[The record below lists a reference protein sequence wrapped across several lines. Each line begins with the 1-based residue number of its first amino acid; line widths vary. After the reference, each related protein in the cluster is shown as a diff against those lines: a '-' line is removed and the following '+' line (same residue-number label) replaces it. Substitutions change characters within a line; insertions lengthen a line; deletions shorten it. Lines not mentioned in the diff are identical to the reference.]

1 MKHEYFVRTFTHNIG
16 KRHNLEGGQ
25 MKQIYDKHKPDM
37 IGALNFLINRGD
49 HTGTGAGLYTGGGN
63 YTGGGMRTGGGGAG
77 GTASAGSFFSSP
89 FEKIKSQRDQ
99 RDGGGVGTGGNFVN
113 NIIPKHIQ
121 QNIQV
126 AKGGAFQEHR
136 DPYNLNQHKDMYH
149 HVLSLSPAH
158 WELYREKAAQILG
171 ARPSPMW
178 DHLPQG
184 GSLDYESAPEN
195 YQHVL
200 RMPNTH
206 AAARMLEAE
215 ASSRGAGFVKAL
227 KHIHKAVRKF
237 YPALANERLANL
249 NPRVEKERLK
259 SFLKPIAH
267 SVSNIAKQAIV
278 KNAKGIWKGNIS
290 PQEAFKN
297 IKHAFHDTVKQ
308 HLPSLKD
315 YAKETLG
322 LNDKEEEAKP
332 TKHESKEDLV
342 DEPISVPKAEPQI
355 SVVANEQGPADYQ
368 SNHPN
373 VPPPDSIKE
382 AAPSLENTAIPKGG
396 SVRRRPC

>member
-1 MKHEYFVRTFTHNIG
+1 MKHENFVRTFTHHIG
-16 KRHNLEGGQ
+16 RRNNLEGGQ

-37 IGALNFLINRGD
+37 LGALNFLINRGN
-49 HTGTGAGLYTGGGN
+49 HTGTGAGLYTGGGHW
-63 YTGGGMRTGGGGAG
+63 TGGGNGGVSAGNFRSGAG
-77 GTASAGSFFSSP
+77 VTTAGNLNGAGLF
-89 FEKIKSQRDQ
+89 
-99 RDGGGVGTGGNFVN
+99 DGSGGIGAGMGGNFKRDLAQVGHGM
-113 NIIPKHIQ
+113 ITGLLGGGDMESKH
-121 QNIQV
+121 
-126 AKGGAFQEHR
+126 
-136 DPYNLNQHKDMYH
+136 DPYQLNQHKDMYH

-227 KHIHKAVRKF
+227 KHIHKQVRKH
-237 YPALANERLANL
+237 YPALATERLANL

-267 SVSNIAKQAIV
+267 SVSNIAKKAIV
-278 KNAKGIWKGNIS
+278 ENAKGIWKGNIS

-297 IKHAFHDTVKQ
+297 IKHAFHDTVKT

-322 LNDKEEEAKP
+322 LNDMFPPKASDIPVSSLQSKEEP
-332 TKHESKEDLV
+332 IPS
-342 DEPISVPKAEPQI
+342 ISVQAEESQ
-355 SVVANEQGPADYQ
+355 APAEYQ

-373 VPPPDSIKE
+373 VPPPDSVKE
-382 AAPSLENTAIPKGG
+382 SAPSLQNTEIPQGG
-396 SVRRRPC
+396 SVRRRHY